1 MKRKVIT
8 SAIIVGVY
16 VTGTTV
22 AKYMISKKMEEMVN
36 KMIIEKEVKRLQKE
50 AIEQKESKA

>member
-1 MKRKVIT
+1 MKRKIIA
-8 SAIIVGVY
+8 SAIIVGVC

-22 AKYMISKKMEEMVN
+22 AKHMINKKMEEMVN

-50 AIEQKESKA
+50 AIEQKETQA